1 MTGKLEKSKQEFLKA
16 INGNMK
22 VLDNLI
28 GDYTTKTH
36 DRIKKQLQ
44 FSTGQENNNS
54 VQRSQSPESIDYQR
68 LEDERNV
75 NTAQSCQSCSEVKP
89 VTNSEVSS

>member
-1 MTGKLEKSKQEFLKA
+1 MDSVSAKVEAKVTQLKTEMKEELQREIQVKEASMTGKLEKSKQEFLKA

-36 DRIKKQLQ
+36 EQI
-44 FSTGQENNNS
+44 
-54 VQRSQSPESIDYQR
+54 
-68 LEDERNV
+68 
-75 NTAQSCQSCSEVKP
+75 
-89 VTNSEVSS
+89 